1 MLGSPFTPTNPFNIG
16 QFGQFGQMPNLGM
29 GMGYGQLGMPGMQ
42 GIGQNIP
49 GMPGIG
55 QIPGMQ
61 GLGFGQNIPGMQPYG
76 LFGGQGPLGGLFGGQ
91 SPLGGLFGGGQNIPN
106 LPSFTVFSIA
116 VVTPSMDPV
125 AQLVKHITQGGILSQ
140 GSILNPYDPFNPLA
154 QLGQQGPF
162 GQFGGQF
169 GGQLPFGQQGPF
181 GQQWGQQSPFGFT
194 PPFLGGRQV
203 VRAYVQTMMGV
214 IPIDLVV

>member
-76 LFGGQGPLGGLFGGQ
+76 LFGGQGPLGGLFGG
-91 SPLGGLFGGGQNIPN
+91 GLFGGGQN

-140 GSILNPYDPFNPLA
+140 GSVLNPYDPFNPLA

-162 GQFGGQF
+162 GQFGQI
-169 GGQLPFGQQGPF
+169 GQQW
-181 GQQWGQQSPFGFT
+181 GQPWGQQSPFGFT